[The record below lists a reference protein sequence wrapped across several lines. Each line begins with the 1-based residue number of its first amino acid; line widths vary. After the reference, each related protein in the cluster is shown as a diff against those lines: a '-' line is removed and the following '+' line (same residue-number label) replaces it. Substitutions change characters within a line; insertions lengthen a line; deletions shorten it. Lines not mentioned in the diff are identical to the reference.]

1 MIIIFFFREGGTD
14 LKLVLVLESLV
25 RNLAHKVNYCVSLSV
40 SKQLVLPSSL
50 ISTHKFSM
58 QKSRKTATK

>member
-14 LKLVLVLESLV
+14 LKLVLESLV

-58 QKSRKTATK
+58 QKSRETATK